1 MFGVQIGEQ
10 VGHGAAAN
18 GRGKCGPDIIRRPD
32 DAVPDP
38 FDRPSRVRCRHVAA
52 ASRRARA
59 GKAMA
64 GRCASI
70 YNCRIRHPIH
80 AFFGRFPT

>member
-10 VGHGAAAN
+10 IGHGAAAD
-18 GRGKCGPDIIRRPD
+18 GREKCGPDIISRPR

-38 FDRPSRVRCRHVAA
+38 FGHPSHARGGHVAA
-52 ASRRARA
+52 ARRQART

-64 GRCASI
+64 GRWASI

>member
-1 MFGVQIGEQ
+1 MPFPIRST
-10 VGHGAAAN
+10 AR
-18 GRGKCGPDIIRRPD
+18 RGYVADTW
-32 DAVPDP
+32 
-38 FDRPSRVRCRHVAA
+38 RHVAA